1 MAPSSTDRI
10 EKQIVLRAPRAR
22 VWRAIASGEELGTWF
37 GVKGLKGWF
46 EPGQR
51 VRGQIAN
58 EGYEHLTLEL
68 TVEKV
73 EQERL
78 LSWRWHPHAVEPAV
92 DYSKE
97 PTTLVEFRL
106 EKAAEGTWL
115 SVVESGFDQIPAG
128 RRDEAFRMNSE
139 GWGTQMENVRRHVA
153 G

>member
-22 VWRAIASGEELGTWF
+22 VWRAIASGEELGAWF

-92 DYSKE
+92 DYSQE

-106 EKAAEGTWL
+106 DEVEGGTRL
-115 SVVESGFDQIPAG
+115 TLVESGFDQIPAH
-128 RRDEAFRMNSE
+128 RRDKAFRMNGE
-139 GWGTQMENVRRHVA
+139 GWAEQLRRVERHVA
-153 G
+153 T